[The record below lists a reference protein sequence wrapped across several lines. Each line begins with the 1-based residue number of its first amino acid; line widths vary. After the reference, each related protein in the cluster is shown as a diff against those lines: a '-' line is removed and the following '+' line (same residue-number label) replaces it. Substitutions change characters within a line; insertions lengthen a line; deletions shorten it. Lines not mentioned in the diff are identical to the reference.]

1 MLQHGA
7 KNMSFKRSDRIVKQI
22 IELRFLLGK
31 GQANESFY
39 IFLDLEA
46 LKNRPDQT
54 Q

>member
-1 MLQHGA
+1 MLQHGT
-7 KNMSFKRSDRIVKQI
+7 KNMSFQHSDGIVKQI
-22 IELRFLLGK
+22 KELSFLLGK
-31 GQANESFY
+31 GQANESLY